1 MIRIIKADGT
11 AEREQIASMRS
22 RAAEVGADIERA
34 VGAVMQDVREKGFSA
49 VEKYSLQFDRKAPYE
64 IGMETLEEAYARCTG
79 GLISAMEHAAA
90 NIRDYNEALLATSR
104 EWISPDGGIV
114 GRVVRGLTRVGLYV
128 PGGTAA
134 YPSSVLM
141 NAIPAKVA
149 GVERVVMVTPPQ
161 KDGLISPYT
170 LAAAKL
176 GGVDEI
182 YMVGGAQAV
191 AALAFGTES
200 IPRVDKI
207 TGPGNIYV
215 ANAKREVFGHVGI
228 DMVAGPSEVLV
239 VADSSARPHWLAAD
253 MLSQAEHDML
263 ASAILLTDDITLAE
277 QVQQE
282 LEKQCSQL
290 PKAQIAGKS
299 LMDWGAIVVVP
310 NIMTAVAIAYRVAP
324 EHLELCVRDPWALL
338 PHIRHAGAIFMGQH
352 SPEPVGDYFAGP
364 NHVLPTLRTP
374 RFSSALSVQNF
385 CKKTSIVATSP
396 AFLLE
401 NAPAIASL
409 ARLEGLEAHAR
420 SVEIRSKR

>member
-1 MIRIIKADGT
+1 
-11 AEREQIASMRS
+11 
-22 RAAEVGADIERA
+22 
-34 VGAVMQDVREKGFSA
+34 
-49 VEKYSLQFDRKAPYE
+49 
-64 IGMETLEEAYARCTG
+64 
-79 GLISAMEHAAA
+79 
-90 NIRDYNEALLATSR
+90 
-104 EWISPDGGIV
+104 
-114 GRVVRGLTRVGLYV
+114 
-128 PGGTAA
+128 
-134 YPSSVLM
+134 M

-149 GVERVVMVTPPQ
+149 GVTEVVMVVPTPR
-161 KDGLISPYT
+161 GEINELV
-170 LAAAKL
+170 LAAACIA
-176 GGVDEI
+176 GVDRVFTI
-182 YMVGGAQAV
+182 GGAQAV
-191 AALAFGTES
+191 AALAYGTES
-200 IPRVDKI
+200 VPKVDKVV
-207 TGPGNIYV
+207 GPGNIYV
-215 ANAKREVFGHVGI
+215 ATAKRLVQGTVGI

-310 NIMTAVAIAYRVAP
+310 NIMTAVAIANRVAP

-364 NHVLPTLRTP
+364 NHVLPTLRTA